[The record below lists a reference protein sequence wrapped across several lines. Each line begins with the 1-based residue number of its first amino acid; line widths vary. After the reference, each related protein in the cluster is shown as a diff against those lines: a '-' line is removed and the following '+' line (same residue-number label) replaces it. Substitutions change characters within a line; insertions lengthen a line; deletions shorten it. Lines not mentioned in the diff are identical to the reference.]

1 MTGMRKIAPVLLM
14 ACLPLFLVACGQRAQ
29 PIGSQTDPLPKNSVV
44 ITNLSFIPH
53 RMVVTAGQTVT
64 WKWDDS
70 LTPHNVSFDND
81 GPHSPTQTNGSWS
94 MRFDTPGTY
103 TYRCTIHNNM
113 VGKVV
118 VRSS

>member
-1 MTGMRKIAPVLLM
+1 
-14 ACLPLFLVACGQRAQ
+14 
-29 PIGSQTDPLPKNSVV
+29 
-44 ITNLSFIPH
+44 
-53 RMVVTAGQTVT
+53 
-64 WKWDDS
+64 
-70 LTPHNVSFDND
+70 VSFDND
-81 GPHSPTQTNGSWS
+81 GPHSPTQASGSWS